1 MPFFENFMKN
11 NKKKLKKRIR
21 KGITDSLRGEVWL
34 KITGT
39 EKIINQNNNV
49 YNELVNNI
57 KDNETLIPDEEII
70 IKDLHRTF
78 PRSLLFLN
86 RLGQGQRLLFRILSC
101 FSIRNKKVGY
111 VQGMSFIVGIF
122 LSYMTEEKA
131 FWMIDTIMKNYK
143 LQEKYY
149 PGFPGLKMDFFVLLK
164 LMQKLLPNIFELF
177 TKRKVIPP
185 LYASSWYLT
194 CFANAFPY
202 NISLRILDCYLYEGN
217 KILHR
222 ICLGLLALKENEILK
237 KNNFL
242 DIMDVLKTIT
252 HNIDVDTLFKK
263 SFGLSIS
270 RKKIMEYENLYK
282 DYLSGKKTGDEDIM
296 AQINM

>member
-21 KGITDSLRGEVWL
+21 KGIPDSLRGEVWL

-78 PRSLLFLN
+78 PKSLLFLN
-86 RLGQGQRLLFRILSC
+86 RLGQGQRFLFRILSC
-101 FSIRNKKVGY
+101 FSTRNKKVGY

-131 FWMIDTIMKNYK
+131 FWMLDTIMKNYK

-149 PGFPGLKMDFFVLLK
+149 PGFPGLKVDFFVFLK
-164 LMQKLLPNIFELF
+164 LMQKLLPNVFELF
-177 TKRKVIPP
+177 TKKKVFPP

-202 NISLRILDCYLYEGN
+202 YISLRILDCYLYEGN

-222 ICLGLLALKENEILK
+222 FCLGLLALKENEILS
-237 KNNFL
+237 KNTFFG
-242 DIMDVLKTIT
+242 IMDVLKTIT
-252 HNIDVDTLFKK
+252 HNVDVDALFKK

-296 AQINM
+296 AQIIM